1 MLLRRQG
8 ALARIACRAI
18 WLECHMIERFAPRHN
33 PELRRD
39 LGSILKLG
47 LPLVVNNLAISAMGL
62 ADTVITGH
70 YATHDQA
77 AVSIGFN
84 YYQIFYLAG
93 LGVLMAVSP
102 ITAHAYGAGRHR
114 SVGDFTRQALWLSFG
129 LALALIATML
139 LLFAPVMRLVGV
151 DPAIVPLAHQ
161 YVRAMAFG
169 LPGILAFL
177 ALRYTSEGLGRT
189 RPAMYAS
196 VLGLAATVLFDYVL
210 VFGKLGLPALGALG
224 CGITT
229 VFVKWLMFAS
239 LLYYIRRRRF
249 FRPFELFHAFAWPNR
264 ERLREIVA
272 LGLPIAGSVSAEGT
286 LFSVAG
292 LIMGSFGAQTVAA
305 HQSALSYASL
315 MFMVPLAMHSA
326 TTVYVGHA
334 NGRGEPAAARRAGF
348 AGIALCTAIMTVS
361 AIVILCGHEWIAR
374 LYSRDPIVQGL
385 TASLL
390 LLAGIF
396 QIGDGLQ
403 VGAAGAL
410 RGFRDTR
417 VPMLLNVIAYW
428 AIGFPLA
435 YGLGVAA
442 HFGPR
447 GVWWGLIAGI
457 LACACLLNLRY
468 RSVSLRVVRTAAIM
482 PSRPDHP
489 NDQSVR

>member
-1 MLLRRQG
+1 
-8 ALARIACRAI
+8 
-18 WLECHMIERFAPRHN
+18 MIERFAPRPY
-33 PELRRD
+33 PEFRHDLR
-39 LGSILKLG
+39 SITKLG

-77 AVSIGFN
+77 AVSVGYN
-84 YYQIFYLAG
+84 YYVIFYLAG

-114 SVGDFTRQALWLSFG
+114 NIGDFMRQALWLSLG
-129 LALALIATML
+129 LALVLIVIML
-139 LLFAPVMRLVGV
+139 LAFSPVMRLIGV
-151 DPAIVPLAHQ
+151 DPSIVPLARQ
-161 YVRAMAFG
+161 YVHALAFG
-169 LPGILAFL
+169 LPGVLAFL

-196 VLGLAATVLFDYVL
+196 TLGLAATVVFDYLL
-210 VFGKLGLPALGALG
+210 VFGKLGFPELGALG

-239 LLYYIRRRRF
+239 LLYYIRSRRF
-249 FRPFELFHAFAWPNR
+249 YRPFELFHSFTWPNR

-292 LIMGSFGAQTVAA
+292 LIMGSFGAQTVAS

-334 NGRGEPAAARRAGF
+334 NGRGEHAAARRAGF
-348 AGIALCTAIMTVS
+348 TGIGLCVAIMTVS
-361 AIVILCGHEWIAR
+361 AVVIFLAHGSIAR
-374 LYSRDPIVQGL
+374 LYSNDPAVQAL

-390 LLAGIF
+390 LLAGVF
-396 QIGDGLQ
+396 QVGDGLQ

-410 RGFRDTR
+410 RGFHDTR
-417 VPMLLNVIAYW
+417 VPMLFNVIAYW
-428 AIGFPLA
+428 VVGFPLA
-435 YGLGVAA
+435 YGLGVSAGL
-442 HFGPR
+442 GPR

-457 LACACLLNLRY
+457 FACALLLNLRY
-468 RSVSLRVVRTAAIM
+468 RSVSLKVVKQAAA
-482 PSRPDHP
+482 
-489 NDQSVR
+489 V

>member
-1 MLLRRQG
+1 
-8 ALARIACRAI
+8 
-18 WLECHMIERFAPRHN
+18 MIERLAPWRK
-33 PELRRD
+33 PTFRSDSR
-39 LGSILKLG
+39 IIVQLG
-47 LPLVVNNLAISAMGL
+47 LPLIVNNLAISAMGL

-70 YATHDQA
+70 YATRDQA

-114 SVGDFTRQALWLSFG
+114 SVGDFMRQALWLSLG
-129 LALALIATML
+129 LACALIAIM
-139 LLFAPVMRLVGV
+139 LFAFGPVMQLVGV
-151 DPAIVPLAHQ
+151 DPAIVPLARQ
-161 YVRAMAFG
+161 YVHAMAFG

-177 ALRYTSEGLGRT
+177 ALRYTSEGLGHT

-196 VLGLAATVLFDYVL
+196 VLGLAATVLLDYVL
-210 VFGKLGLPALGALG
+210 VFGKLGMPALGALG

-229 VFVKWLMFAS
+229 MCVKWLMFAS
-239 LLYYIRRRRF
+239 LLYYIKRRRF
-249 FRPFELFHAFAWPNR
+249 YRPFELLHSFSWPNR

-292 LIMGSFGAQTVAA
+292 LLMGSFGAQMVAA

-326 TTVYVGHA
+326 TTVHVGHA
-334 NGRGEPAAARRAGF
+334 NGRGDPAAARRAGF
-348 AGIALCTAIMTVS
+348 VGIALCTAIMTVS
-361 AIVILCGHEWIAR
+361 AVVIVFGHEWIAR
-374 LYSRDPIVQGL
+374 LYSKDPVVQGL

-390 LLAGIF
+390 LLAGVF

-417 VPMLLNVIAYW
+417 VPMVLNVIAYW

-435 YGLGVAA
+435 YGLGVSA
-442 HFGPR
+442 HLGPR

-457 LACACLLNLRY
+457 VACAVFLNVRY
-468 RSVSLRVVRTAAIM
+468 RWVSQRVVQAAAAAA
-482 PSRPDHP
+482 PPA
-489 NDQSVR
+489 QSARHESVER

>member
-1 MLLRRQG
+1 
-8 ALARIACRAI
+8 
-18 WLECHMIERFAPRHN
+18 MIERFAPRPN

-39 LGSILKLG
+39 LGSILRLG

-70 YATHDQA
+70 YATRDQA

-114 SVGDFTRQALWLSFG
+114 SVGDFTRQALWLSLG
-129 LALALIATML
+129 LACMLIVIML
-139 LLFAPVMRLVGV
+139 LAFSPLMRLVGV
-151 DPAIVPLAHQ
+151 DPSIVPLARQ
-161 YVRAMAFG
+161 YVHAMAFG

-177 ALRYTSEGLGRT
+177 ALRYTSEGLGHT

-196 VLGLAATVLFDYVL
+196 VLGLAATVLFDYLL
-210 VFGKLGLPALGALG
+210 VFGKLGLPAFGALG

-239 LLYYIRRRRF
+239 LLYYVRRRRF
-249 FRPFELFHAFAWPNR
+249 YHPFELFHSFTWPNR

-292 LIMGSFGAQTVAA
+292 LIMGAFGAQTVAA

-326 TTVYVGHA
+326 TTVHVGHA
-334 NGRGEPAAARRAGF
+334 NGRGDPVAARRAGF

-361 AIVILCGHEWIAR
+361 AVVILFGHEWIAR
-374 LYSRDPIVQGL
+374 LYSKDAAVQGL

-390 LLAGIF
+390 LLAGVF

-403 VGAAGAL
+403 IGAAGAL

-417 VPMLLNVIAYW
+417 VPMVLNVIAYW

-435 YGLGVAA
+435 YGLGVSA
-442 HFGPR
+442 HLGPR

-457 LACACLLNLRY
+457 LACALFLNLRY
-468 RSVSLRVVRTAAIM
+468 RSVSLKIVRAAATRA
-482 PSRPDHP
+482 SL
-489 NDQSVR
+489 